1 MKFTAI
7 VGTTSPKSYNRTL
20 LQFMQAH
27 FKDKAEIELLEI
39 QDVPLFNQDNPS
51 NSPALLNINQ
61 KIMASDGVIIATPE
75 YNHSIPSSLKSLLEW
90 LSYELHPLE

>member
-7 VGTTSPKSYNRTL
+7 VGTTSPTSHNRTL

-39 QDVPLFNQDNPS
+39 NDVPMFNQDQPS
-51 NSPALLNINQ
+51 NNAQLLEINT
-61 KIMASDGVIIATPE
+61 KIIASDGVIIATPE
-75 YNHSIPSSLKSLLEW
+75 YNHSTPF
-90 LSYELHPLE
+90 PPA